1 MQGLKGAPKEKSKN
15 PEQHASAYKVGNLVL
30 KPYSPSKR
38 TSQDLLRN
46 MMNEPRIIRKK
57 LDRAMKRSCEAER
70 DSGRSDGDDSGLT
83 IASWLGGSPASA
95 SNGVRSVGGFGAT
108 CSPGVDTSSSAHR
121 LL

>member
-15 PEQHASAYKVGNLVL
+15 PEQHTSAYGNLVL

-70 DSGRSDGDDSGLT
+70 DPGRSDGDDSRLT
-83 IASWLGGSPASA
+83 MGAGLGGRPASA
-95 SNGVRSVGGFGAT
+95 SNGVRSVGVFDAT
-108 CSPGVDTSSSAHR
+108 CSPGVDTSSSAHW